1 VPVQIVVSIK
11 AADLNALRSIARGER
26 SPAGTPAEEVQNA
39 ASAFV
44 ERVSQ
49 LKSASRAARKRRNK
63 RNAKRQQAG
72 QAVGELSAQLNTQLE
87 VSGAADASSV
97 SSR

>member
-1 VPVQIVVSIK
+1 MSIK
-11 AADLNALRSIARGER
+11 AADICALRSVARGER
-26 SPAGTPAEEVQNA
+26 FPAGTPAEEVQNA

-44 ERVSQ
+44 ERVNQ

-72 QAVGELSAQLNTQLE
+72 HAVGELSAHLSAQLE
-87 VSGAADASSV
+87 VSDAADASSV
-97 SSR
+97 SGR